1 MFDHPPVCLDV
12 HKDMKQVWT
21 IPLRTR
27 LELNGPC
34 LWSTEII

>member
-21 IPLRTR
+21 IRTR
-27 LELNGPC
+27 LEINGPEWHVC
-34 LWSTEII
+34 GLQK